1 MGTSNQHI
9 DYIHIVKLID
19 GDARSFDVLFEKYS
33 GRLFNFALKY
43 LKSVEDAEE
52 VVQSVFLYI
61 WEKRGSLKPE
71 FSFNAYL
78 FTIAHN
84 IIKKQFLKKARDNA
98 YKDEVL
104 YTLLKSD
111 NSLEKIIDYK
121 YLLKKVEEIIEQLPP
136 KRKEVFI
143 KRKYQELPVKEIAA
157 EMGISPNTVENHLS
171 AAQKQI
177 LETLEKEKLAGF
189 LFYMLFVK
197 L

>member
-1 MGTSNQHI
+1 MGIPNRHI
-9 DYIHIVKLID
+9 DYNDIIKLRE
-19 GDARSFDVLFEKYS
+19 GDAKSFDVLFEKYS
-33 GRLFNFALKY
+33 GRLYNFALKY
-43 LKSVEDAEE
+43 LKSVEDAEG

-61 WEKRGSLKPE
+61 WENRDGLKPE
-71 FSFNAYL
+71 LSFNAYL

-84 IIKKQFLKKARDNA
+84 IIKKQFLKIARDNA
-98 YKDEVL
+98 YKEEVL
-104 YTLLKSD
+104 YTFLKSD

-157 EMGISPNTVENHLS
+157 LMGISPNTVENHLS

-189 LFYMLFVK
+189 LFFLLFVK
-197 L
+197 V